1 MSSIFESLIDSH
13 LDQWVAAE
21 HRSDARESLIDLV
34 NESIKAYVDHTYR
47 DLVATGAPPPKP
59 AKGGK
64 TTKASTKASSTSAST
79 TALENPAEATSLED
93 LARATIQTLAKFC
106 KERGLK
112 VGGRKEEVVARAWRF
127 LQGENSDEDRTP
139 ARRPKASSTA
149 KSGGDKQVPHVCA
162 ATTRAGTPCI
172 LAGTATSGEGRYC
185 WKHDPARATTSAP
198 SPATSADE
206 RSDPE
211 RSDER
216 SDTESVATSAAK
228 AGKES
233 KKPKKPKSPKGGES
247 TKKKVI
253 ALEESD

>member
-13 LDQWVAAE
+13 LDQWVTAE
-21 HRSDARESLIDLV
+21 HRSNARESLIDLV

-47 DLVATGAPPPKP
+47 DLVATSATTVPARKP
-59 AKGGK
+59 AKTK
-64 TTKASTKASSTSAST
+64 TSTTAASA

-106 KERGLK
+106 KERGLR

-139 ARRPKASSTA
+139 ARRPKATKSS
-149 KSGGDKQVPHVCA
+149 GDKQVPQVCA

-172 LAGTATSGEGRYC
+172 LAGTVQAGEGRYC
-185 WKHDPARATTSAP
+185 WKHDPGRATTSAA
-198 SPATSADE
+198 SPATSA
-206 RSDPE
+206 SDPDPTP
-211 RSDER
+211 SD
-216 SDTESVATSAAK
+216 SESIATSTT
-228 AGKES
+228 KES
-233 KKPKKPKSPKGGES
+233 KKPKKPKAERSDRKP
-247 TKKKVI
+247 KVI